1 MANNQSCSFRF
12 LRLTLEL
19 TILTVFA
26 ILTVLLSTDVY
37 AQTLT
42 HSYTFEDLAEGNVAN
57 GTAVTN
63 FATGEK
69 DATLNLVGTGTATN
83 DGGVLLFNGTDN
95 AMFPV
100 VEPIQTPLI

>member
-1 MANNQSCSFRF
+1 MANNQTCVFRF
-12 LRLTLEL
+12 LRLSRGLI
-19 TILTVFA
+19 ILTAFA
-26 ILTVLLSTDVY
+26 VLAALSTGVY

-63 FATGEK
+63 FATGEQ
-69 DATLNLVGTGTATN
+69 DATLKLVGTGTATN

-95 AMFPV
+95 NNGAYILLPMKR
-100 VEPIQTPLI
+100 TL